1 MIASFSLIP
10 LHHGE
15 YVAHTGTV
23 LEITKDPAL
32 PASLRAAR
40 GVLQAYHQR
49 ILAAHAGS
57 DESELSTE
65 RRMAD
70 GDRDR
75 HYSSLAQ
82 LAALYTRHPDA
93 EMAAAGRKLEERFN
107 DYGGITEITDQG
119 MDDESFDINGILR
132 DLAAPDMAAAATLI
146 GADPWI
152 AALRNA
158 EEAVGRLSLDRNTER
173 SNRTQANPENI
184 ETLRKKANKEYRKL
198 VGIINAFMITDE
210 GAEPWPGLT
219 LKINTLINDTR
230 QIVATRQGRAAA
242 AKQEAAAQAGGAAQP
257 GDATA

>member
-1 MIASFSLIP
+1 MITPFSLIP

-40 GVLQAYHQR
+40 GLLQAYHQR
-49 ILAAHAGS
+49 ILAAHAGG

-65 RRMAD
+65 RRIAD

-82 LAALYTRHPDA
+82 LAALYTRHPEADK
-93 EMAAAGRKLEERFN
+93 AAAGKKLDARFR
-107 DYGGITEITDQG
+107 DYGTITEITDQG
-119 MDDESFDINGILR
+119 IDDETFDIDGILR
-132 DLAAPDMAAAATLI
+132 DLEAPEMAAAATLI

-152 AALRNA
+152 AALRSA
-158 EEAVGRLSLDRNTER
+158 EEAVIRLSLDRNTER
-173 SNRTQANPENI
+173 SNRTQATPENI
-184 ETLRKKANKEYRKL
+184 ETLRKKANKEYHKL

-210 GAEPWPGLT
+210 GAEPWPGLI
-219 LKINTLINDTR
+219 LKINTLIRDSR
-230 QIVATRQGRAAA
+230 QVLAARQGRAAA
-242 AKQEAAAQAGGAAQP
+242 AKQEAAEADGAAQK
-257 GDATA
+257 GDATH